1 MTVITI
7 TTVGFGELPPLS
19 PAEKIFTSILMLS
32 GIFIIG
38 YAIKVIS
45 EYILSKNDIGNLRQI
60 NNKLNIISRAKEETN
75 YKKLKPARADN
86 IIMPDRLVA
95 IVWHLWSWC
104 QAR

>member
-45 EYILSKNDIGNLRQI
+45 EYILNKNDIGSLRRKKVLKKI
-60 NNKLNIISRAKEETN
+60 ESLENHTII
-75 YKKLKPARADN
+75 
-86 IIMPDRLVA
+86 
-95 IVWHLWSWC
+95 
-104 QAR
+104 